1 VTLRDRTCVIGTADG
16 SDCREPATVKLAD
29 GSGVS
34 AWSCPEH
41 ADEVLINARGVFLAS
56 DEPDGL
62 VAFLASRGRQP
73 DGTPLPRD
81 S

>member
-1 VTLRDRTCVIGTADG
+1 MPDG
-16 SDCREPATVKLAD
+16 SDCPEPATVKLAD

-34 AWSCPEH
+34 AWSCSEH

-62 VAFLASRGRQP
+62 VAFLAARGRQL
-73 DGTPLPRD
+73 DGTPLARD